1 MDLTPAQQKFKED
14 YIKARGYW
22 VAFNDGLL
30 QYSQA
35 FLETYLRYAA
45 LPAAQGPL
53 SPRMRELLY
62 VAVDA
67 SSTHMFGEGLKIHT
81 RLAIAHGASAH
92 DVIETLQLATAQGL
106 EGVTMGVDILVEEL
120 QAAGLDTGFLAT
132 PLSAEQERLKLEYTR
147 RFGDW
152 PPHCEHLL
160 RLHPAYFDV
169 MTALLAAPEVTG
181 ALSMKERA
189 LIAVGLNACLTHQN
203 PAGTRLHI
211 ARALREGATKEEIL
225 QILQMTAH
233 LGIHACVIGVPM
245 LVEAVEARRG

>member
-1 MDLTPAQQKFKED
+1 MDLTPAQQAFKEA

-30 QYSQA
+30 KYSQA

-45 LPAAQGPL
+45 LPAAAGPL
-53 SPRMRELLY
+53 TPRMRELLY

-67 SSTHMFGEGLKIHT
+67 SSTHMFTDGLKIHT
-81 RLAIAHGASAH
+81 RLALAHGATAH

-120 QAAGLDTGFLAT
+120 QAAGHDTVFLAT
-132 PLSAEQERLKLEYTR
+132 PLTPAQEQLKSAYTS

-152 PPHCEHLL
+152 PSAADHLL
-160 RLHPAYFDV
+160 RLQPAYFEV
-169 MTALLAAPEVTG
+169 MSELLAAPEATG

-189 LIAVGLNACLTHQN
+189 LIAIGLNACLTHQN

-211 ARALREGATKEEIL
+211 ARALRAGATKEEIL

-233 LGIHACVIGVPM
+233 LGIHACVIGVPI
-245 LVEAVEARRG
+245 LVEAVEAKRA

>member
-1 MDLTPAQQKFKED
+1 MELTPEQQKFKED
-14 YIKARGYW
+14 YIRARGYW

-30 QYSQA
+30 KYSQA

-53 SPRMRELLY
+53 SPRMRELLD

-81 RLAIAHGASAH
+81 RLAVAHGASAH
-92 DVIETLQLATAQGL
+92 DVIETLQIATAQGL
-106 EGVTMGVDILVEEL
+106 EGVTMGVDILVDEL
-120 QAAGLDTGFLAT
+120 RAGGHDVGFLEGGLT
-132 PLSAEQERLKLEYTR
+132 EEQIRLRDAYVA

-152 PPHCEHLL
+152 PAFCEHLL
-160 RLHPAYFDV
+160 RLSPAYFDV
-169 MTALLAAPEVTG
+169 MTELLAAPEVTG
-181 ALSMKERA
+181 ALSAKERA

-211 ARALREGATKEEIL
+211 ARALRAGASKEEIL

-245 LVEAVEARRG
+245 LVEAIEAKTA

>member
-1 MDLTPAQQKFKED
+1 MELTPAQQKFKEE

-30 QYSQA
+30 QYSQS

-45 LPAAQGPL
+45 LPAATGPL
-53 SPRMRELLY
+53 TPRLRELLY

-67 SSTHMFGEGLKIHT
+67 SSTHMFGDGLKIHT
-81 RLAIAHGASAH
+81 RLAIAHGATAH

-120 QAAGLDTGFLAT
+120 KAAGHDTGFLET
-132 PLSAEQERLKLEYTR
+132 PLTPPQEQLKAEYTS

-152 PPHCEHLL
+152 PAFADHLL
-160 RLHPAYFDV
+160 RLQPAYFEV
-169 MTALLAAPEVTG
+169 MTELLAAPEATG

-245 LVEAVEARRG
+245 LVDAIEAKRA